1 MGEFNLLQTYPKAI
15 RDVAARLADKEKN
28 RRIAL
33 EFGMEYFDGTREQ
46 GYGGYVYDGRWIP
59 IARAILDRY
68 HLGPGDRVLD
78 VGCAKGF
85 LMKDLLD
92 CCPGLEVRGLEIS
105 HYAIENCHSDVVGL
119 IDKGNV
125 RSLPYEDGSFDFVSC
140 INVVHNL
147 DHEDCIQAIRE
158 VERVAS
164 GGAFIQVDAYRSDDE
179 RSTFLDWVLT
189 AKTHGDPQYWRT
201 LFEEAGYTGDYYWTI
216 METDKS

>member
-78 VGCAKGF
+78 IGCAKGF

-92 CCPGLEVRGLEIS
+92 CCAGLEVRGLPAGADSVLQSGYSTGCNQGIFRAIS
-105 HYAIENCHSDVVGL
+105 GSGNHTVG
-119 IDKGNV
+119 
-125 RSLPYEDGSFDFVSC
+125 R
-140 INVVHNL
+140 
-147 DHEDCIQAIRE
+147 
-158 VERVAS
+158 
-164 GGAFIQVDAYRSDDE
+164 
-179 RSTFLDWVLT
+179 
-189 AKTHGDPQYWRT
+189 
-201 LFEEAGYTGDYYWTI
+201 
-216 METDKS
+216 